1 MINTPDMLHSSVDPP
16 PRITEDN
23 ESDEDD
29 DADNSD
35 ARIVHNAIQSNNLKL
50 VLSFSFSNED
60 LVNIRVNNQL
70 NILQAACFFNAE
82 SIIVWLRDKF
92 RKDPENA

>member
-50 VLSFSFSNED
+50 V
-60 LVNIRVNNQL
+60 
-70 NILQAACFFNAE
+70 
-82 SIIVWLRDKF
+82 
-92 RKDPENA
+92 